1 MVEDDASALLSV
13 VRRTRGRTRSRLA
26 ELSWLPWVLYGVLSL
41 IAAPLTW
48 WLGEQVNAFYWTLA
62 VPLAVALTSWYYRR
76 LEVRIGAESRIAT
89 TLVGASVIAV
99 GAFGTGAVG
108 GAFGWPM
115 LAATGPAF
123 SVAAGLSIFA
133 VDQRSL
139 GSALAAG
146 VIAALAGAALVVGA
160 DARVAS
166 TAMLVV
172 CGLVGIAVGINCRR
186 SSRWPQ

>member
-1 MVEDDASALLSV
+1 MLDVVAVEGTQYHGGP
-13 VRRTRGRTRSRLA
+13 RRTRAKRSPPPAPR
-26 ELSWLPWVLYGVLSL
+26 
-41 IAAPLTW
+41 IA
-48 WLGEQVNAFYWTLA
+48 N
-62 VPLAVALTSWYYRR
+62 YRR

-186 SSRWPQ
+186 SSRWLQ